1 MVPRNVVRN
10 SLAGAVIWFLTT
22 MPAYAQATASN
33 GMLDKVLIKYKTMA
47 AAWGGVFT
55 HHATVLFWSLAAISM
70 IWTFGLMALKRLE
83 LGEIMTELIR
93 FVIFCGFFWWLLL
106 NGPEIALAIMNG
118 LRQMGAEASGLP
130 NNLSPSGV
138 VDVGFDVYKQILD
151 NTSWTTP
158 VDSAIGMLMGILIL
172 VILALVGVNML
183 LLLASA
189 YILAYAGVIFLGFG
203 GSRWTSDM
211 AINYFKTILAV
222 GASLLTMVII
232 VGVGKTF
239 LDQYY
244 DTAGKSLSLQDIGT
258 MLVFCV
264 VLLALVNKVPS
275 MVAGVITGGS
285 IGAIGSAG
293 SFGAG
298 AAMGAASMAA
308 AAAATG
314 GAAMAAGAANA
325 VGGGQAIAAAYKSA
339 QADMADTGAGS
350 ALTSATDAAAPSDGG
365 GSPGGSGSPMDA
377 AMGSTS
383 SSSSSSPMSSNDNGS
398 AATGG
403 EAASDTG
410 SQSASAA
417 GGSVAGGGGAGGG
430 GAGGGDGGGGGGANA
445 VDAARNEP
453 GGGDGGGSEAGGAG
467 AGGSASGAATGAA
480 GAAAGGSAAWGAA
493 KILGKNAAGMV
504 GEALQGRVDRS
515 AMGKL
520 SSRIQA
526 ADAAAHPPA
535 PAAAPTEAAQST
547 PESLAPATG
556 PSDSAN
562 TGSAPAGGSDGGALD
577 GDGGPSEAI
586 GADPGGFGGDAI
598 SGSSRRDNPSS
609 AAGEVDDFVNR
620 GRSHDAG

>member
-1 MVPRNVVRN
+1 MLSRNVARTISA
-10 SLAGAVIWFLTT
+10 SLLIWFLSAGT
-22 MPAYAQATASN
+22 AFAQSAPSN
-33 GMLDKVLIKYKTMA
+33 GMLDNVLNKFKA
-47 AAWGGVFT
+47 QASGWGDVFT

-70 IWTFGLMALKRLE
+70 IWTFGQMALKRVD
-83 LGEIMTELIR
+83 LGEFASELIR
-93 FVIFCGFFWWLLL
+93 FAIFCGFYWWLLL
-106 NGPEIALAIMNG
+106 NGPAIGLAIING
-118 LRQMGAEASGLP
+118 MRQMGAEASGLP
-130 NNLSPSGV
+130 NNLSPSGI
-138 VDVGFDVYKQILD
+138 VDVGFDIYKKILA
-151 NTSWTTP
+151 NTSAWHP
-158 VDSAIGMLMGILIL
+158 MDSLVGMLCGIGIL
-172 VILALVGVNML
+172 VTLALVGVNML

-211 AINYFKTILAV
+211 AINYFKTVLAV
-222 GASLLTMVII
+222 GASLLTMVVI

-244 DTAGKSLSLQDIGT
+244 ETAGNSLSLQDTGT

-264 VLLALVNKVPS
+264 VLLALVNKIPA

-365 GSPGGSGSPMDA
+365 GSPGGGGSPMEA

-417 GGSVAGGGGAGGG
+417 GGSSAGGGGAGGG
-430 GAGGGDGGGGGGANA
+430 GAGGGGGANA
-445 VDAARNEP
+445 ADAARNEP
-453 GGGDGGGSEAGGAG
+453 GGGEGGGSEAGGAG
-467 AGGSASGAATGAA
+467 AGGSASGAAAGAA

-526 ADAAAHPPA
+526 ASAAANPPA
-535 PAAAPTEAAQST
+535 SPGAAPTEAAQSN
-547 PESLAPATG
+547 PEPLASASG
-556 PSDSAN
+556 PSNSAN
-562 TGSAPAGGSDGGALD
+562 SGSAPAGGSDGGALD

-620 GRSHDAG
+620 GRAHDAG

>member
-1 MVPRNVVRN
+1 MHARNMLRIVSFSAVLLLVTATPA
-10 SLAGAVIWFLTT
+10 LAQVQ
-22 MPAYAQATASN
+22 PE
-33 GMLDKVLIKYKTMA
+33 GMLDDVLDRYKA
-47 AAWGGVFT
+47 VAGGWATVFT
-55 HHATVLFWSLAAISM
+55 HHATILFWSLAAISM
-70 IWTFGLMALKRLE
+70 IWTFGLMSLKRLE

-93 FVIFCGFFWWLLL
+93 FVIFAGFYWWLLL
-106 NGPEIALAIMNG
+106 NGPAIGLAIING
-118 LRQMGAEASGLP
+118 LRQVGAEASGLP
-130 NNLSPSGV
+130 NDLSPSGI
-138 VDVGFDVYKQILD
+138 VDIGFDIFRRVVKE
-151 NTSWTTP
+151 TSGWHP
-158 VDSAIGMLMGILIL
+158 IDSLFQLICGLGIL
-172 VILALVGVNML
+172 VVLALVGVNMM
-183 LLLASA
+183 LLLASG

-211 AINYFKTILAV
+211 AINYFKTVLAV
-222 GASLLTMVII
+222 GASLMTMILI
-232 VGVGKTF
+232 VGIGKTF
-239 LDQYY
+239 LDTYY
-244 DTAGKSLSLQDIGT
+244 TSAGASMKIQDLGT
-258 MLVFCV
+258 MLVFCI
-264 VLLALVNKVPS
+264 VLLALVNKVPG

-339 QADMADTGAGS
+339 QADMASTGAGS
-350 ALTSATDAAAPSDGG
+350 AMTAAADTAAPSDTS
-365 GSPGGSGSPMDA
+365 GSPGSGGSPMDS

-383 SSSSSSPMSSNDNGS
+383 SASSSPMSSNDNGS
-398 AATGG
+398 GATGAG
-403 EAASDTG
+403 AASDTG

-417 GGSVAGGGGAGGG
+417 GESGAGGGGGGGAGGG
-430 GAGGGDGGGGGGANA
+430 GGGGGGGGANA
-445 VDAARNEP
+445 ADAARNEP

-467 AGGSASGAATGAA
+467 AGGSASGAAAGAA

-535 PAAAPTEAAQST
+535 PAAAPTEDAQST

-556 PSDSAN
+556 PSDGAN

-620 GRSHDAG
+620 GRAHDAG